1 MSRNNPIFYSVII
14 PLEML
19 LMMIQI
25 ISMDKMFTVQSKLAN
40 PGNLA
45 VVRECVTHTTFIM
58 SQLSRT
64 RA

>member
-1 MSRNNPIFYSVII
+1 
-14 PLEML
+14 ML

-58 SQLSRT
+58 SQLLRT